1 MLGSYIEPLLAMGVV
16 PAGRFRFL
24 PMASNLTV
32 SAALFSGERNLAA
45 PPYGHLAACTSQH
58 ADGHARMHISHISRP
73 RRCSYT
79 QTHPSARLN
88 LPHSCSHTP
97 SLCAAVAQVH
107 ATAVYTVVS
116 SHRFSNVMSGDRSW
130 RLARAAFSP
139 DGPIVHAKRTL
150 IVLIRRSLSE
160 GRNIGNEP
168 EVIAVLEQA
177 ASHYRPRSLISHY
190 LGGRAP
196 FRVVTWRP
204 HASRA
209 IDDLQLFRHAALVV
223 GAHGAGLANLL
234 FAAEFTPVIEVCHD
248 NYGATELRHVCTDII
263 CPSMWCPPMYAA
275 LAANLHHPYWVITG
289 AGGFTT
295 PIKVDIGALR
305 SATHQALQTF
315 ESLSPQHGAAAS
327 TSPRAHDEH
336 ERGTAMGAAEQRPVP
351 PRQTISEMPD
361 ALQRLRTS
369 DHVTALACAVPAMP
383 L

>member
-1 MLGSYIEPLLAMGVV
+1 MQMGEVGWATSAYSSYVGHFVPEQLPNLLLLHAHLPQATPILVPDVPVARRYIEPLLAMGVV

-24 PMASNLTV
+24 PMASNLT
-32 SAALFSGERNLAA
+32 
-45 PPYGHLAACTSQH
+45 
-58 ADGHARMHISHISRP
+58 
-73 RRCSYT
+73 
-79 QTHPSARLN
+79 
-88 LPHSCSHTP
+88 
-97 SLCAAVAQVH
+97 VH

-168 EVIAVLEQA
+168 EAIAVLEQA

-351 PRQTISEMPD
+351 PRQTESEMPD